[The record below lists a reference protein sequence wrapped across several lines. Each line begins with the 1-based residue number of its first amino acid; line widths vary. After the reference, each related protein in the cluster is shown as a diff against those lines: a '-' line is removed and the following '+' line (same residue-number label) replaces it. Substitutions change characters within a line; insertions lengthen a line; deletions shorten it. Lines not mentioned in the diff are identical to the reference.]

1 MKLKP
6 KRLVAWGLGLLVVFL
21 LILAL
26 RPNPVPADFAV
37 VERGALRVSIH
48 EEGETRVRD
57 RFVVSAPLAGQVL
70 RIGLEPGDP
79 VQERKTILA
88 TFMPS
93 DPTPLDVRNRATTEA
108 RIKAAQAALG
118 QARANRERA
127 EAQLAFARAQFERS
141 RRLAQQGIVSK
152 DQLEK
157 AELDVRTKE
166 EELRADEFA
175 LRNASHELEV
185 ARTSLIQTNEEDAG
199 RSGKRRSRRPI
210 VLHSPVDGVILRRL
224 RESQAVVPA
233 GEPLLELGDPTDLE
247 IVTDLLS
254 TDAVHVRPGNQV
266 LIEQWGGGTPL
277 HGQVRRVEP
286 SGFTKISALGVEE
299 QRVNVIVDFKD
310 PHQAWE
316 ALGDGYRVEV
326 RIIIW
331 ERDEVLKVP
340 TSSLFR
346 HGGNWAV
353 FTVQDEKAMRR
364 LVEIGQQNGLEG
376 EVLSGLSEGD
386 RVIIHPSDDISEGVA
401 IALRSS

>member
-1 MKLKP
+1 
-6 KRLVAWGLGLLVVFL
+6 
-21 LILAL
+21 
-26 RPNPVPADFAV
+26 
-37 VERGALRVSIH
+37 
-48 EEGETRVRD
+48 
-57 RFVVSAPLAGQVL
+57 
-70 RIGLEPGDP
+70 
-79 VQERKTILA
+79 
-88 TFMPS
+88 
-93 DPTPLDVRNRATTEA
+93 
-108 RIKAAQAALG
+108 
-118 QARANRERA
+118 
-127 EAQLAFARAQFERS
+127 
-141 RRLAQQGIVSK
+141 
-152 DQLEK
+152 
-157 AELDVRTKE
+157 
-166 EELRADEFA
+166 
-175 LRNASHELEV
+175 
-185 ARTSLIQTNEEDAG
+185 
-199 RSGKRRSRRPI
+199 
-210 VLHSPVDGVILRRL
+210 
-224 RESQAVVPA
+224 
-233 GEPLLELGDPTDLE
+233 
-247 IVTDLLS
+247 
-254 TDAVHVRPGNQV
+254 
-266 LIEQWGGGTPL
+266 
-277 HGQVRRVEP
+277 VEP

>member
-127 EAQLAFARAQFERS
+127 GAQLAFARAQFKRS

-210 VLHSPVDGVILRRL
+210 VLHSPIDGVILRRL

>member
-127 EAQLAFARAQFERS
+127 EAQLAFARAQFKRS

-199 RSGKRRSRRPI
+199 RSGKRRNRRPI